1 MDTVLYAEINI
12 FSIAV
17 LLVIAFKSSMTEMEQ
32 PLKNKLFSFSVWF
45 VTAANVFDLLWKLSN
60 TKYWTLPLPVT
71 LGINFMYFMC
81 FGLSSYFWFLYSEV
95 TAKKDIL
102 RRARLI
108 GEAFPLFV
116 LVGLLIVSMFNG
128 CLFYFDEN
136 MEYHRGPLYYLQGI
150 LSYGYI
156 GIASVK
162 SLIEVGKKKNYSHKE
177 ELFTVASFSVPL
189 LLCGAAQLFFQS
201 APVMTL
207 GVSAAYLIVYIN
219 SLQILISIDS
229 LTGLNNRREL
239 LKHLEEKVLALKKD
253 ENLYFLFID
262 LDSFKQINDK
272 YGHNEGD
279 RALKA
284 VASVLK
290 SVCGRTGGFCARYG
304 GDEFAVVQVLETG
317 GNIDDVRKEICELIE
332 RKSTEQA
339 LAYNIS
345 VSVGYAEYPKRAK
358 NIQDLIYCADSD
370 MYDVKMRKKQ
380 AR

>member
-1 MDTVLYAEINI
+1 MDTVLYTEINI

-345 VSVGYAEYPKRAK
+345 VSVGYAEYPKQAK

>member
-60 TKYWTLPLPVT
+60 TKYWTLPLPVI
-71 LGINFMYFMC
+71 LGINFMYFIC

-136 MEYHRGPLYYLQGI
+136 MEYHRGLLYYLQGI

-207 GVSAAYLIVYIN
+207 GFSTAYLIVYIN

-239 LKHLEEKVLALKKD
+239 LKHVEEKALALKKD
-253 ENLYFLFID
+253 EKLYFLFID

-290 SVCGRTGGFCARYG
+290 SVCGRAGGFCARYG

-317 GNIDDVRKEICELIE
+317 GNIDDVRKEICDLVE
-332 RKSTEQA
+332 RKSAEQA

-345 VSVGYAEYPKRAK
+345 VSVGYAEYPKQAK

>member
-279 RALKA
+279 RALKD

-345 VSVGYAEYPKRAK
+345 VSVGYAEYPKQAK

>member
-60 TKYWTLPLPVT
+60 TKYWTLPLPVI
-71 LGINFMYFMC
+71 LGINFMYFVC

-102 RRARLI
+102 RCARLI

-189 LLCGAAQLFFQS
+189 LLCGVAQLFFQS

-207 GVSAAYLIVYIN
+207 GFSTAYLIVYIN

-239 LKHLEEKVLALKKD
+239 LKHLEEKTLALKKD

-345 VSVGYAEYPKRAK
+345 VSVGYAEYPKQAK

>member
-345 VSVGYAEYPKRAK
+345 VSVGYAEYPKQAK

>member
-1 MDTVLYAEINI
+1 
-12 FSIAV
+12 
-17 LLVIAFKSSMTEMEQ
+17 
-32 PLKNKLFSFSVWF
+32 
-45 VTAANVFDLLWKLSN
+45 
-60 TKYWTLPLPVT
+60 
-71 LGINFMYFMC
+71 
-81 FGLSSYFWFLYSEV
+81 
-95 TAKKDIL
+95 
-102 RRARLI
+102 
-108 GEAFPLFV
+108 
-116 LVGLLIVSMFNG
+116 
-128 CLFYFDEN
+128 

-345 VSVGYAEYPKRAK
+345 VSVGYAEYPKQAK